1 MTPFHGPGGAEK
13 SRFVYLVPV
22 RGGMGHLPAWVDRD
36 APEDELFVRFGIT
49 PENSIDAFD
58 TCSAL
63 VMLPATLPRP
73 DD

>member
-1 MTPFHGPGGAEK
+1 
-13 SRFVYLVPV
+13 
-22 RGGMGHLPAWVDRD
+22 MGHLPAWVDRD

-63 VMLPATLPRP
+63 VMLPATLLRP